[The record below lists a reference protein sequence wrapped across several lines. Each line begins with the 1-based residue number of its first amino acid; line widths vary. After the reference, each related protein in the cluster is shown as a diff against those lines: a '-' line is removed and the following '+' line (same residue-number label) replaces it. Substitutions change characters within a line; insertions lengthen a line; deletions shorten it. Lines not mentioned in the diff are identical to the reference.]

1 DGHLWRCDGWVA
13 AAQVSTA
20 AASRL
25 AERSRLGA
33 LAREEAEARRTA
45 DALHDAAETAAER
58 LTASQN
64 EERRLRQLWR
74 EAQGKPAH
82 TRAGPTAL
90 ERPAR
95 RKETPGTPLP
105 AARPRAAEAPPP

>member
-1 DGHLWRCDGWVA
+1 IGVIAVADGERAQRLLKPGQRLVSGEGHLWRWDGFVA

-45 DALHDAAETAAER
+45 EAARAAAEAAASR
-58 LTASQN
+58 LSATQD

-74 EAQGKPAH
+74 EAQG
-82 TRAGPTAL
+82 
-90 ERPAR
+90 
-95 RKETPGTPLP
+95 
-105 AARPRAAEAPPP
+105 